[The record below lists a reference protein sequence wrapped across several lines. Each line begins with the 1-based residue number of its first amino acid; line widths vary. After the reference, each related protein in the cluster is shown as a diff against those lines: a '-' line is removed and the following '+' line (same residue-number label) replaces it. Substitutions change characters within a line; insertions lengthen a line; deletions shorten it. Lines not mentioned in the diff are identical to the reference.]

1 MYSFPDLIEDSQ
13 LNQLKTIE
21 DFIIE
26 EGSQTTVRANSRPA
40 SSHSSGQD
48 KCLYRFHSKLS
59 LKNKSVIRTFQ
70 IKKIMR
76 VCISQALIKRQE
88 GRI

>member
-21 DFIIE
+21 DFTTE

-40 SSHSSGQD
+40 GNHSSGQD
-48 KCLYRFHSKLS
+48 NEARLHMARETSQKCP
-59 LKNKSVIRTFQ
+59 
-70 IKKIMR
+70 
-76 VCISQALIKRQE
+76 
-88 GRI
+88 